1 MSSRAVKKA
10 HRRNPSQH
18 RVLASILDQ
27 MNQDKKW
34 HEPAIQK
41 RQVPIVM
48 EVSKDEEENQRHG
61 RPEKRV
67 TWSRELQQ
75 VRRISPRRKSPKS
88 SRPARAQQ
96 VHTDAGQRV
105 REVLGQEAGD
115 CGHFL
120 CQRMGRGCLQGDQ
133 GHQGVFPSQSHQG
146 VFPSQDPQGVFPSL
160 PCSPQMQAVMWRSSP
175 YSRAGLSLDL
185 ANSFIQGEGL
195 V

>member
-1 MSSRAVKKA
+1 MW
-10 HRRNPSQH
+10 QTE
-18 RVLASILDQ
+18 D
-27 MNQDKKW
+27 
-34 HEPAIQK
+34 
-41 RQVPIVM
+41 
-48 EVSKDEEENQRHG
+48 
-61 RPEKRV
+61 
-67 TWSRELQQ
+67 T
-75 VRRISPRRKSPKS
+75 
-88 SRPARAQQ
+88 
-96 VHTDAGQRV
+96 GQRV
-105 REVLGQEAGD
+105 REVLGREAED

-133 GHQGVFPSQSHQG
+133 GHQGVFPSRGHQE

>member
-10 HRRNPSQH
+10 HRRSPSQH
-18 RVLASILDQ
+18 WVLTSILDQ
-27 MNQDKKW
+27 MNKDKQW
-34 HEPAIQK
+34 HEPARK
-41 RQVPIVM
+41 TRQVPIVM
-48 EVSKDEEENQRHG
+48 DVSLEEEEKLRVG
-61 RPEKRV
+61 RSEKRV

-88 SRPARAQQ
+88 SRPQQ
-96 VHTDAGQRV
+96 VNTDAGQRV
-105 REVLGQEAGD
+105 SEVLGQQTED

-120 CQRMGRGCLQGDQ
+120 CQRMGRGCLQRDQ
-133 GHQGVFPSQSHQG
+133 GHQS
-146 VFPSQDPQGVFPSL
+146 VFPSQDPQWVFPSL

-175 YSRAGLSLDL
+175 YSREVLSLNL